1 MIALATAS
9 EEASWLR
16 CLLAEIPLWEKLMPV
31 VLIHC
36 DSTMTTAKIEN
47 HYYNGEKLQIRRK
60 HNTIRDYISKGA
72 VRVNHVRTDVNLVDP
87 LMKEKFQNTSKKMRL
102 MPIEK

>member
-16 CLLAEIPLWEKLMPV
+16 SLLAEIPLWEKPLPV

-36 DSTMTTAKIEN
+36 DSTAAIAKIKN
-47 HYYNGEKLQIRRK
+47 HYYNGKRRHIRRK
-60 HNTIRDYISKGA
+60 HSTIRECISNGA
-72 VRVNHVRTDVNLVDP
+72 VRVDFVHTNENLVDP
-87 LMKEKFQNTSKKMRL
+87 LTKGLNREK
-102 MPIEK
+102 I